1 MKAVTR
7 SATKPFLVLAPPHYE
22 SLSRE
27 ARITML
33 RQMWLIR
40 AFEEKAEQI
49 FAAGKLHGTMHL
61 YIGQEASAVGAMTA
75 LRPDD
80 FLFSTHRGHGH
91 SIAKGTDV
99 NSLMAEFMGK
109 ETGCCRGRGGSMHF
123 ADMAHG
129 HMGTNG
135 IVAGA
140 LPLATGVG
148 LSIKMQ
154 NRPQVAIVFF
164 GDGAINNG
172 AFHEAMN
179 MAGVWKLP
187 VIFVCE
193 NNHYGYST
201 AVHRA
206 SSVERLSTRASAY
219 GMPGVTVDGNDVM
232 SVYNAVREAAVRARH
247 GQGPSLVETVTYRW
261 RGHSKNDANRYRT
274 LDEIERWK
282 EKCPIKRWQAQ
293 LMADGLLD
301 LAEADHVRDGA
312 YAAVDAAH
320 AFAEASPEA
329 CTSSLEG
336 EVYA

>member
-1 MKAVTR
+1 MKAITH
-7 SATKPFLVLAPPHYE
+7 SATKPILVLAPPQYD

-27 ARITML
+27 TRIEML

-40 AFEEKAEQI
+40 AFEEKAEHI

-91 SIAKGTDV
+91 SIAKGTDL

-140 LPLATGVG
+140 LPLAAGVG

-154 NRPQVAIVFF
+154 KGSQVAIVFF

-179 MAGVWKLP
+179 MTAVWKLP

-193 NNHYGYST
+193 NNQYGYST
-201 AVHRA
+201 AVHKA
-206 SSVERLSTRASAY
+206 SSVERLSVRAAAY
-219 GMPGVTVDGNDVM
+219 GVPGFTVDGNDVM
-232 SVYNAVREAAVRARH
+232 SVYNAVHDAAARARR
-247 GQGPSLVETVTYRW
+247 GQGPTLIETVSYRW

-293 LMADGLLD
+293 LIADGLTN
-301 LAEADHVRDGA
+301 LAEADHVRASA
-312 YAAVDAAH
+312 YAMVEEAY
-320 AFAEASPEA
+320 AFAEASPDA

>member
-1 MKAVTR
+1 MTTATR
-7 SATKPFLVLAPPHYE
+7 SATKPILVLAPPQYE
-22 SLSRE
+22 TLSRE
-27 ARITML
+27 ARIEML
-33 RQMWLIR
+33 HRMWLMR

-91 SIAKGTDV
+91 SIAKGTDL

-109 ETGCCRGRGGSMHF
+109 EAGCCRGRGGSMHF
-123 ADMAHG
+123 ADLAHG

-140 LPLATGVG
+140 LPLAAGVG

-154 NRPQVAIVFF
+154 KGSQVAIVFF

-179 MAGVWKLP
+179 MAGLWKLP

-201 AVHRA
+201 AVHKA
-206 SSVERLSTRASAY
+206 SSVERLSLRAAAY
-219 GMPGVTVDGNDVM
+219 GVRGVTVDGNDVM
-232 SVYNAVREAAVRARH
+232 SVYDAVLQAAAQARH
-247 GQGPSLVETVTYRW
+247 GQGPSLIETVTYRW

-274 LDEIERWK
+274 LEEIERWK
-282 EKCPIKRWQAQ
+282 ERCPIKRWQAQ
-293 LMADGLLD
+293 LVADRLLSAD
-301 LAEADHVRDGA
+301 EAEHVRAGA
-312 YAAVDAAH
+312 YASVEAAH

-329 CTSSLEG
+329 CTCSLED